1 MRRRT
6 ESTEDGWGGAA
17 AASERRPR
25 ASEETLSRI
34 FAYVHLVPGGREPEP
49 EDEGLFFYGL
59 TVLLTLLA
67 AAGVVYEHGLTLLL
81 LALLIAVQTAA
92 LFVFHHY
99 VLKPLAH
106 VHAATRQ
113 MTDGHLDILARIAR
127 QDEIGRLGESINDL
141 AVNMQE
147 VLLFV
152 WNHSQQSRELFDQ
165 TAERLAAP
173 EPLPT
178 IQDNLKKMRQNN
190 EDLKAIVLS
199 FSYFEIRLEHER
211 MLAESDCGNDGQ
223 G

>member
-1 MRRRT
+1 MDGEERLPPQNGGPAHLKKPCHGFSPMSTLFRAA
-6 ESTEDGWGGAA
+6 ESLSLKT
-17 AASERRPR
+17 R
-25 ASEETLSRI
+25 A
-34 FAYVHLVPGGREPEP
+34 F
-49 EDEGLFFYGL
+49 FFYGL

-173 EPLPT
+173 EPLPA